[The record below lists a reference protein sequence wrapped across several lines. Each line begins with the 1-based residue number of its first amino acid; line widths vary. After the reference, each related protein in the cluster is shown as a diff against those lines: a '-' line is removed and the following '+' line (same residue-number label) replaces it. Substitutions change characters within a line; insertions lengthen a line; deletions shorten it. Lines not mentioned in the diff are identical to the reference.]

1 MNPVAKSNTGDK
13 NSLKIDKQ
21 NENDTRDF
29 FYKGGK
35 NKKLNLYR

>member
-29 FYKGGK
+29 FFIKGEK
-35 NKKLNLYR
+35 IKS